1 VVWVVTSR
9 TSDFGPSPLSV
20 ELDKSEFAVMRWCSW
35 RDSGLR
41 SVLLR
46 QFDSH
51 AAADDVRVA
60 ATDDQLLVLVV
71 AGHADVESSSNG
83 TRWRHSRHV
92 PGRLAMTAPGREMRL
107 RWRTT
112 SAQVLQT
119 LHLYV
124 PGQAICRVAEQTWAR
139 DISADDLPDT
149 LGTTDPIVE
158 SIILGLAAA
167 VRGGA
172 DDLYAESAMQ
182 FLAVHLLTRGG
193 FDPLTVSAAGRG
205 TDPRILRAVVHM
217 HDNLARPL
225 SLADLAE
232 VAQLSPFHFLRL
244 FRATVG
250 EAPHRHLTRLRIA
263 AARRQLERSNAPVSD
278 IAYLCGFS
286 SPAHLAATFRRWIG
300 SSPTTYRQ
308 CFRR

>member
-1 VVWVVTSR
+1 
-9 TSDFGPSPLSV
+9 
-20 ELDKSEFAVMRWCSW
+20 
-35 RDSGLR
+35 
-41 SVLLR
+41 
-46 QFDSH
+46 
-51 AAADDVRVA
+51 
-60 ATDDQLLVLVV
+60 
-71 AGHADVESSSNG
+71 
-83 TRWRHSRHV
+83 
-92 PGRLAMTAPGREMRL
+92 MTAPGRETRL

-112 SAQVLQT
+112 SAQVMQT

-124 PGQAICRVAEQTWAR
+124 AGQALRHVAEQTWAR
-139 DISADDLPDT
+139 EISADELPDT
-149 LGTTDPIVE
+149 LGTTDPVAE
-158 SIILGLAAA
+158 SIMLGLAAA
-167 VRGGA
+167 VQGGA

-182 FLAVHLLTRGG
+182 FLAVHLLTRRG
-193 FDPLTVSAAGRG
+193 FKPPAVAAAGRSA
-205 TDPRILRAVVHM
+205 DSRVLRAVAYM
-217 HDNLARPL
+217 HDNLTQPL

-286 SPAHLAATFRRWIG
+286 SPAHLAAAFRRWTG
-300 SSPTTYRQ
+300 ASPTTYRQ